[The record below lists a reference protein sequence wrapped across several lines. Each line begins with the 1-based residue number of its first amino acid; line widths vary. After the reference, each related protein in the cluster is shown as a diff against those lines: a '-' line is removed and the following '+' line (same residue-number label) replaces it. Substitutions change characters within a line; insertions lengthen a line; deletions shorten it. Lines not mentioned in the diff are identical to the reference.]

1 MHLISTLDIAAISW
15 FLLVW
20 GSFSFA
26 VDRSSMRHKTLSS
39 LMNQHRHR
47 WMLTMSQRE
56 IRIVDTAIIT
66 GLQNGTAFFASTSL
80 LAIGAGFALLS
91 STDLA
96 LQISKDLGLSGAPS
110 RGVWEAKVLFL
121 ITIFVYA
128 FFKFGWAYR
137 LFNYT
142 SILIGAFPQPGEV
155 EQTVMDKA
163 IHQTAEINTLA
174 GRHFNLGLRAFF
186 FSLAVFG
193 WFIHPV
199 LFMATTTFVG
209 LVLVRRQFYS
219 RSHGLALEL
228 VADIPSQAK
237 KQSIDQDHS

>member
-1 MHLISTLDIAAISW
+1 MDLISPLDIAAILW
-15 FLLVW
+15 FLAVW
-20 GSFSFA
+20 SGFSYVA
-26 VDRSSMRHKTLSS
+26 DRSRLRHRTLSS

-47 WMLTMSQRE
+47 WMRTMARRD

-96 LQISKDLGLSGAPS
+96 LQISSDLGLPGAAS
-110 RGVWEAKVLFL
+110 RGIWEAKVLLL

-142 SILIGAFPQPGEV
+142 SILIGAFPEREYISEDQM
-155 EQTVMDKA
+155 EQA
-163 IHQTAEINTLA
+163 IHQTAEINSLA

-186 FSLAVFG
+186 FSLALFG
-193 WFIHPV
+193 WFIHPI
-199 LFMATTTFVG
+199 LFMATTSFVG
-209 LVLVRRQFYS
+209 LVLVRRQFFS
-219 RSHGLALEL
+219 RSHGIAQAL
-228 VADIPSQAK
+228 VPPD
-237 KQSIDQDHS
+237 KQEHQH